1 MRLTPALH
9 TVAILATAFACVL
22 PAAGCGGGRKKGA
35 MTIEQLRKK
44 AEAEKTPEGQARE
57 LVKMA
62 RLQFKQEDRA
72 GAVKTLGDARKR
84 IPDDGDPS
92 VCAPRLVEIAGAYV
106 FIGDKKLA
114 REVADRAGKVIE
126 ALEDPATKA
135 ESYAQLGAL
144 YAAKEGGIGD
154 TLKGENALKEAEKLA
169 MTVQEGFRAKA
180 LAAVA
185 IGYADAGLA
194 TDAKGMIDE
203 LEKTAGELENPRRKA
218 EALAVAATV
227 RAASDEEE
235 EKQKAAALLADAAAA
250 ARGIDG
256 AANRT
261 YALLSVGKAAL
272 AAKDKKLAKSLAADA
287 DKSAAKIG
295 DPEQNKEAVQKV
307 RAFERL
313 VEKK

>member
-1 MRLTPALH
+1 MRLTPSLR
-9 TVAILATAFACVL
+9 TVAILAAVIACIL
-22 PAAGCGGGRKKGA
+22 PAAGCGGGRKKGE

-57 LVKMA
+57 LVKVA
-62 RLQFKQEDRA
+62 RLQVKGDRT
-72 GAVKTLGDARKR
+72 GAQKTLDEALKR
-84 IPDDGDPS
+84 IPDDGDPAAC
-92 VCAPRLVEIAGAYV
+92 VPRLIEIVDAYV
-106 FIGDKKLA
+106 LIDKKKEA
-114 REVADRAGKVIE
+114 RKVAERAGKSIA
-126 ALEDPATKA
+126 ALDDPMTKA
-135 ESYAQLGAL
+135 EFFAQLGAL
-144 YAAKEGGIGD
+144 YAAKDDGLGD
-154 TLKGENALKEAEKLA
+154 VKLGTEVLEMAKKLA
-169 MTVQEGFRAKA
+169 QEDVQEGFRAKA

-194 TDAKGMIDE
+194 AEATDMIE
-203 LEKTAGELENPRRKA
+203 ALEKMAGELEEPRRKA
-218 EALAVAATV
+218 EALAVAARV
-227 RAASDEEE
+227 RAAGGENEA
-235 EKQKAAALLADAAAA
+235 AAALLADAAKA